1 MRIKHFSFSRIIY
14 CYFPELFRMNLKIF
28 EEYLSS
34 LYLSTN
40 QMKSICL
47 SNIHTDENICES
59 SQSIILDKHFIRK
72 YGGNKQID
80 QDLYKLN
87 DVVPTNSMQTNKTSK
102 EHKII
107 HSRENLKR
115 VSLKAI
121 EFDWLLNT
129 HYGAEF
135 LNELSVTSNINI
147 FALDIIKDII
157 YFQWNYVKAAIIK
170 YLMIPYIIYFV
181 MFWVYATYIAKNKVF
196 ET

>member
-14 CYFPELFRMNLKIF
+14 SYFPELFRMNLKIF
-28 EEYLSS
+28 EEYLNS

-40 QMKSICL
+40 QMKSIWL
-47 SNIHTDENICES
+47 LNIHTDQNICES
-59 SQSIILDKHFIRK
+59 SQSIILDKDFIRK

-80 QDLYKLN
+80 QDFYKLN
-87 DVVPTNSMQTNKTSK
+87 DVVPSNMIQISKTSK

-157 YFQWNYVKAAIIK
+157 HFQWNYVKAAIIK
-170 YLMIPYIIYFV
+170 NLMIPYIIYFV

>member
-1 MRIKHFSFSRIIY
+1 M
-14 CYFPELFRMNLKIF
+14 KIF
-28 EEYLSS
+28 F
-34 LYLSTN
+34 
-40 QMKSICL
+40 
-47 SNIHTDENICES
+47 ES
-59 SQSIILDKHFIRK
+59 SQSIILDKYFIRK
-72 YGGNKQID
+72 YKRNRQID
-80 QDLYKLN
+80 QDFYKLN
-87 DVVPTNSMQTNKTSK
+87 DVVPTNISQINERSK
-102 EHKII
+102 EHKIS
-107 HSRENLKR
+107 HSSKNLKR

-135 LNELSVTSNINI
+135 FNELSVTNNINI

-181 MFWVYATYIAKNKVF
+181 MFWVYVTYITKNKVF